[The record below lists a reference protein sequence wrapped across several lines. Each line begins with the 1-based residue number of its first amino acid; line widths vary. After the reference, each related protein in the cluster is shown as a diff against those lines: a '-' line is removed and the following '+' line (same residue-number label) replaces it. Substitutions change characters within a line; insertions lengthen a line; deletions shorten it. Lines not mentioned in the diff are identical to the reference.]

1 MKKTNFLFKLKQ
13 EGKLSLVELSEEI
26 CTSYILKSDNSLKSA
41 KILLENKLYDDST
54 SSSYYAMYNLLT
66 ALLFKTGI
74 KCENHAG
81 SILLLK
87 LLFDKIELFDMISK
101 AKEERI
107 DKQYYVTSEDI
118 KFTEESTRRILI
130 QAEEFTVKMK
140 LAIKTMKNEEI
151 TNLRKIFQDLQ

>member
-1 MKKTNFLFKLKQ
+1 MKKTNFLNKLKE
-13 EGKLSLVELSEEI
+13 EGNLSLVEQSETI
-26 CTSYILKSDNSLKSA
+26 CISYILKSDNSLKSA

-54 SSSYYAMYNLLT
+54 SSSYYAMYNILT

-87 LLFDKIELFDMISK
+87 FLLNKVELFDLISK
-101 AKEERI
+101 AKEDRI

-118 KFTEESTRRILI
+118 TLTEESTKKILI
-130 QAEEFTVKMK
+130 KAEEFTVKMK
-140 LAIKTMKNEEI
+140 LVIKNMKNEEI
-151 TNLRKIFQDLQ
+151 INLREKFQDI

>member
-1 MKKTNFLFKLKQ
+1 MIKTNFLTKLKE
-13 EGKLSLVELSEEI
+13 EGKLNLVEQSEEI
-26 CTSYILKSDNSLKSA
+26 CTSYIFKSDNSLKSA
-41 KILLENKLYDDST
+41 KILLENRLYDDST
-54 SSSYYAMYNLLT
+54 SSSYYAMYNILT

-87 LLFDKIELFDMISK
+87 LLFNKNELFDIVSK

-118 KFTEESTRRILI
+118 TFTQESATKLVIN
-130 QAEEFTVKMK
+130 AEDFTVKMK
-140 LAIKTMKNEEI
+140 VVIQNIKNEEMI
-151 TNLRKIFQDLQ
+151 ALRENFAKI

>member
-1 MKKTNFLFKLKQ
+1 MKEINFLNKLKQ
-13 EGKLSLVELSEEI
+13 EEKLSLTEQSEEI
-26 CTSYILKSDNSLKSA
+26 SLSYTLKSDNSLKSA

-54 SSSYYAMYNLLT
+54 SSSYYAMYNTLT
-66 ALLFKTGI
+66 ALLFKVGI

-87 LLFDKIELFDMISK
+87 VLFDQIELFNIISK

-118 KFTEESTRRILI
+118 NFTEESARKILI
-130 QAEEFTVKMK
+130 NAEDFIIKMRLLLK
-140 LAIKTMKNEEI
+140 NIKNQEI
-151 TNLRKIFQDLQ
+151 INLRKEFQNIN